1 MAAHILIVVS
11 IAVMP
16 VSELRGSSAISSTEV
31 GATWPAVTMQRFED
45 REACEHAAK
54 QIKTLASGRHDIR
67 MTCQPA
73 QITKGR
79 P

>member
-1 MAAHILIVVS
+1 MIAHILIIVS

-16 VSELRGSSAISSTEV
+16 IAQHEGIASSTHRRV
-31 GATWPAVTMQRFED
+31 GATWSAVTMQRFED
-45 REACEHAAK
+45 RAACEHAAK
-54 QIKTLASGRHDIR
+54 QIRSMQGWSHDLR

-73 QITKGR
+73 QIEKAK